1 MRWTT
6 ADVIY
11 SFIFF
16 FWGYEKIF
24 LRERNATRRKCRV
37 KIFTMSCFQMMPFY
51 MRLATRFNCWDV
63 LKKID
68 LGFCG
73 SSRLR
78 FPSETLLT
86 TLRGLFSSEP
96 ESRHQTRIYCQ
107 KSTKESRNYRKN
119 VEIHF
124 TPAITPSN

>member
-1 MRWTT
+1 MNVSSYYATICVGPQRMLF
-6 ADVIY
+6 IY
-11 SFIFF
+11 LFIFK
-16 FWGYEKIF
+16 GYEEIF
-24 LRERNATRRKCRV
+24 LREGNVTRGKCRV

-68 LGFCG
+68 LGFWG

-96 ESRHQTRIYCQ
+96 ENRHQTRIYCQ
-107 KSTKESRNYRKN
+107 KSTKES
-119 VEIHF
+119 
-124 TPAITPSN
+124 SN